1 MNKYNTKIQSI
12 RGMHDCLPQDI
23 TIWQYV
29 ENTFKTILN
38 SYGYKEIRF
47 PIVENT
53 NLFKRSI
60 GEMTDV
66 IEKEMYSFDDR
77 NKNNL
82 TLRPE
87 GTSGCVRAGIEHGL
101 FYKKEQRLWYLGP
114 MFRYE
119 RPQKGRYRQFHQF
132 SAEAFGQIGPD
143 IDVELILI
151 TARCWK
157 QLGIN
162 HHLSLE
168 LNSIGSLS
176 SRLNYRKKLIT
187 FLEKNSNNLDHND
200 LRRLYSNPMRILDTK
215 NSKTKE
221 LLLHAP
227 ILSEYLDNDSRTH
240 FSELCQLLDLLEIP
254 YTVNP
259 YLVRGLDYYN
269 KTVFE
274 WVTDSLG
281 VKKTICAG
289 GRYDEL
295 VQELGGD
302 AVPAVGFSIGLERVI
317 LLMREIDNNS
327 FLNKNNTY
335 IDIDVYL
342 ISLGDNSKKYSIQ
355 LSEHI
360 HSILPS
366 LRLMVHHGKNN
377 IKRQLH
383 SANKYKTRTIL
394 IINEKNSLTKTV
406 ILKNLQL
413 GTQETLQ
420 HDEVVERLRNILFIN
435 HIHKK

>member
-1 MNKYNTKIQSI
+1 MIKYNTKIQSI

-23 TIWQYV
+23 TIWQHV
-29 ENTFKTILN
+29 ENTFTTILN

-47 PIVENT
+47 PIVEDT

-60 GEMTDV
+60 GAMTDV
-66 IEKEMYSFDDR
+66 IEKEMYSFNDR
-77 NKNNL
+77 NNKSL

-87 GTSGCVRAGIEHGL
+87 GTSGCVRAGIKHGL
-101 FYKKEQRLWYLGP
+101 FYKQEQRLWYLGP

-157 QLGIN
+157 QLGIS

-176 SRLNYRKKLIT
+176 SRSNYRKKLIT
-187 FLEKNSNNLDHND
+187 FLEKHSKNLDHNS

-215 NSKTKE
+215 NSNTKE

-227 ILSEYLDNDSRTH
+227 VLSDYLDNDSHAH

-281 VKKTICAG
+281 VRKTICAG

-302 AVPAVGFSIGLERVI
+302 SVPAVGFSIGLERVI
-317 LLMREIDNNS
+317 LLIREINNND
-327 FLNKNNTY
+327 FLNKNNTHS
-335 IDIDVYL
+335 DIDVYL
-342 ISLGDNSKKYSIQ
+342 ISLGNNAKKYSIL

-366 LRLMVHHGKNN
+366 IRLMLHHGKNN
-377 IKRQLH
+377 IKKQLH
-383 SANKYKTRTIL
+383 AANKHKTRTIL
-394 IINEKNSLTKTV
+394 IINEKNYLTKTV

-420 HDEVVERLRNILFIN
+420 HDKVIEKLKNILFIN
-435 HIHKK
+435 QT